1 MRDRTLDLLI
11 HTMTLNFRSLAI
23 LCAFVCF
30 SLALIWAFS
39 PKLLLST
46 WGVDFSYAVGLVGRR
61 GAALFAGIGVM
72 FFWARNAEPSS
83 ARSALVAGFVISCLA
98 LAALGVVELGNG
110 HAGPGILSA
119 VLIEVA
125 LILASLYVGGRERR
139 SVATSMIIS
148 TNV

>member
-1 MRDRTLDLLI
+1 MK
-11 HTMTLNFRSLAI
+11 LNFRSLAI

-39 PKLLLST
+39 PMLLLST
-46 WGVDFSYAVGLVGRR
+46 WGVDFSYAVGLMGRR

-83 ARSALVAGFVISCLA
+83 ARSALVAGFAVSCLA
-98 LAALGVVELGNG
+98 LAALGVVELVNG

-125 LILASLYVGGRERR
+125 LILTSLYVGSREHR
-139 SVATSMIIS
+139 SVATSMINS
-148 TNV
+148 SNV

>member
-1 MRDRTLDLLI
+1 M
-11 HTMTLNFRSLAI
+11 
-23 LCAFVCF
+23 
-30 SLALIWAFS
+30 
-39 PKLLLST
+39 LLLST
-46 WGVDFSYAVGLVGRR
+46 WGVDFSYAVGLMGRR

>member
-1 MRDRTLDLLI
+1 MK
-11 HTMTLNFRSLAI
+11 LNFRSLAI
-23 LCAFVCF
+23 LCAFVCL

-39 PKLLLST
+39 PRLLLSA
-46 WGVDFSYAVGLVGRR
+46 WGVDFSYPVGLVGRR

-83 ARSALVAGFVISCLA
+83 ARSALVAGFVVSCLA
-98 LAALGVVELGNG
+98 LASLGVVELVNG

-119 VLIEVA
+119 GLIEVA
-125 LILASLYVGGRERR
+125 LILASVYVGSRERR
-139 SVATSMIIS
+139 SAATSMINS